1 MVIDAQ
7 TLELKSLHANEI
19 MLNITQASD
28 IQTEVTK
35 SETRRPLS
43 KSEMTET
50 T

>member
-1 MVIDAQ
+1 MVTDAQ
-7 TLELKSLHANEI
+7 ALELKNLHANEI
-19 MLNITQASD
+19 MLNITQVSD

-35 SETRRPLS
+35 SETRRLLP